1 MLKIA
6 RHAGARVER
15 DGSESEA
22 YLTVPEA
29 TLDSQVSGL
38 FQDQMAEIDYQLKM
52 QAKQFREWLGTV
64 QEIRQGVRDARHPG
78 DKP

>member
-1 MLKIA
+1 VGA

-15 DGSESEA
+15 DGSASEA

-38 FQDQMAEIDYQLKM
+38 FQDQMAEIDYQLKI
-52 QAKQFREWLGTV
+52 QAKQFREWLAAV
-64 QEIRQGVRDARHPG
+64 QEIRQGVRDARHHHDQP
-78 DKP
+78 

>member
-1 MLKIA
+1 
-6 RHAGARVER
+6 VER

-22 YLTVPEA
+22 YLTVPQA

-52 QAKQFREWLGTV
+52 QAKQFREWLGTL
-64 QEIRQGVRDARHPG
+64 QEIRQGVRDARHHQ

>member
-52 QAKQFREWLGTV
+52 QAKQFREWLAAV
-64 QEIRQGVRDARHPG
+64 QEIRQGVRDARHHH
-78 DKP
+78 DQL